1 MLYEDVINNTVK
13 LFSIALCYTISLM
26 QKRSI
31 VGDNIRK
38 FRTEAGITQEE
49 LALRSGLSQ
58 GYINQLEYGKRN
70 YTQKSLERIAAA
82 LSKTVS
88 EFFKEEGAGPLSA
101 IAEKIPPYKAK
112 RTYKKEFTEAIE
124 DMPQHIIE
132 HYLTLMRLE
141 RELLKK
147 EGR

>member
-1 MLYEDVINNTVK
+1 MK
-13 LFSIALCYTISLM
+13 LFSMALCYTISLM
-26 QKRSI
+26 QKRSP
-31 VGDNIRK
+31 VGENIRK

-49 LALRSGLSQ
+49 LALSSGLSQ

-88 EFFKEEGAGPLSA
+88 EFFKEEGAGALSA

-112 RTYKKEFTEAIE
+112 KTYRKEFQEAIE
-124 DMPQHIIE
+124 DLPNYIIE

-147 EGR
+147 KGKDTEAKS